1 MLIPN
6 FFISR
11 RFSRIVNNAPAEGV
25 NMSNETVTV
34 NRKYKDTVFRKL
46 YSDMRKCMELYNA
59 LHGTNYT
66 NVEEFEIV
74 TLENAIYMSK
84 KNDLAFVFD
93 YRLSLYEHQAS
104 HNPNIPLR
112 DLFYIS
118 AEYQKMITGTSL
130 YTSSPIG
137 IPAPHFVVFYN
148 GIKDRPEREILKL
161 SDLYSVKEEE
171 PMLELQVLVLNINPG
186 FNEELKEKC
195 RTLYEYMLFVERIRS
210 YREKNYPLNEAVI
223 RAVDE
228 CINED
233 ILKDFLIAN
242 KSEVIA
248 MSIFE
253 FDEEKEWRMFG
264 EAEREAERKE
274 LLISLVND
282 KLISIAEA
290 ANRFGVSENE
300 FKRYL

>member
-1 MLIPN
+1 MN
-6 FFISR
+6 
-11 RFSRIVNNAPAEGV
+11 
-25 NMSNETVTV
+25 NETVTV

-46 YSDMRKCMELYNA
+46 FSEKSKCLELYNA
-59 LHGTNYT
+59 LHGTNYENT
-66 NVEEFEIV
+66 EEFEIV

-118 AEYQKMITGTSL
+118 AEFQKMITDTSL
-130 YTSSPIG
+130 YSSSPVE

-148 GIKDRPEREILKL
+148 GKEKRPEREVLKL

-195 RTLYEYMLFVERIRS
+195 ITLYEYMLFVEYIRS
-210 YREKNYPLNEAVI
+210 YREKNCPLDEAVF

-228 CINED
+228 CIKED
-233 ILKDFLIAN
+233 VLKDFLIAN
-242 KSEVIA
+242 KAEVIA

-264 EAEREAERKE
+264 EAERKYGYKQGREEGRREERKE
-274 LLISLVND
+274 LIVSLVKD
-282 KLISIAEA
+282 GILTLQEA
-290 ANRFGVSENE
+290 AKKFDFQEEELKKYV
-300 FKRYL
+300 